1 MKKTKL
7 RTDDETVVDALDLR
21 ELCRFCRVEQEWIIE
36 LVDYG
41 ILDPDGAERHE
52 WRFHGYNIV
61 RARKAGRLHRDLG
74 INAAGIGMILDLM
87 NERDQLIRQMAIHQ
101 Q

>member
-7 RTDDETVVDALDLR
+7 QTHASDIVDAMDLM
-21 ELCRFCRVEQEWIIE
+21 ELCRFCRVEQGWIVE
-36 LVDYG
+36 LVDHG
-41 ILDPDGAERHE
+41 VLDPDGPEQSD
-52 WRFHGYNIV
+52 WRFYGYNIV
-61 RARKAGRLHRDLG
+61 RARKAGRLRRDLG

-87 NERDQLIRQMAIHQ
+87 NERDRLIRQIAMHQ